1 VRYIVRTSVRYVNKA
16 QPVSP
21 PYKSG
26 GSLLDDP
33 AGRLPYIVT
42 ARHFE
47 PCERT
52 MKSEELR
59 KILEQLHAELASTDT
74 IDAALRER
82 LRALQRDIGDALGKE
97 TPPASL
103 RGMLEDAVVHF
114 EASHPTLARRLAAVI
129 DTLALY
135 GL

>member
-1 VRYIVRTSVRYVNKA
+1 
-16 QPVSP
+16 
-21 PYKSG
+21 
-26 GSLLDDP
+26 
-33 AGRLPYIVT
+33 
-42 ARHFE
+42 
-47 PCERT
+47 
-52 MKSEELR
+52 MKSDELR

-74 IDAALRER
+74 IDAALRDR

-103 RGMLEDAVVHF
+103 RGMLEDGVVHF

>member
-1 VRYIVRTSVRYVNKA
+1 
-16 QPVSP
+16 
-21 PYKSG
+21 
-26 GSLLDDP
+26 
-33 AGRLPYIVT
+33 
-42 ARHFE
+42 
-47 PCERT
+47 

-74 IDAALRER
+74 IDAALRDR
-82 LRALQRDIGDALGKE
+82 LQALQRDIGDALGKE